1 MGNLK
6 ISGYGELGRVLG
18 TSFAAAGTFFNWLLG
33 GWDAMVQT
41 LVMFMALDFILG
53 IAAACKSHTVDSQVM
68 FWGGINKVLV
78 LCLVAVGAMLDTLLG
93 MDNPYIRTAVIWFYI
108 ARELLSIL
116 ENYGK
121 LGNNIPPILKTI
133 LAQLQEKGDITH
145 E

>member
-1 MGNLK
+1 MSGCK
-6 ISGYGELGRVLG
+6 INDYGELGRVLG
-18 TSFAAAGTFFNWLLG
+18 TSFAAVGTFFNWLLG

-41 LVMFMALDFILG
+41 LVIFMILDFILG
-53 IAAACKSHTVDSQVM
+53 IAAACKSHTVDSHVM

-78 LCLVAVGAMLDTLLG
+78 LCLVAVGAMLDVLLA

-121 LGNNIPPILKTI
+121 LGNNIPPILKTV